1 MELKI
6 TPSGQTI
13 VKPTALGPG
22 ANTDTKLLI
31 YGLFQEGRVLAQDGI
46 RLGRQQSIAEAP
58 QPQERLA
65 LKEELDPELDP
76 SRHIRLVERVFN
88 LELDPGAAAE
98 LDDHHRPVDGV
109 GDAVPETR
117 SRSQGVI
124 ARPLYQNKLDKA
136 ASLPKRIL
144 SA

>member
-1 MELKI
+1 M
-6 TPSGQTI
+6 
-13 VKPTALGPG
+13 
-22 ANTDTKLLI
+22 
-31 YGLFQEGRVLAQDGI
+31 AQDGI

-109 GDAVPETR
+109 GDAVAETR

-124 ARPLYQNKLDKA
+124 ARLTSIRLNATQG
-136 ASLPKRIL
+136 
-144 SA
+144 SAEQPSRVQPIADL